1 MTSIEGF
8 LFIILSVLILI
19 ISVSIHESAHAW
31 TANKLGDPT
40 AKHLGRISLNPFVHI
55 DPVGTV
61 LVPILLLLVSLPL
74 VGWAKPTPFNPWNL
88 ANPRRDSALIS
99 FAGPLSNFFVAAI
112 LSIFFRIGLLS
123 FMSPFSTGSDFSVLG
138 PIERFSVIASLA
150 LILNLILGIFN
161 LLPIAP
167 LDGFKVVAGILPRDL
182 ALRWSEFERIGPLVL
197 IAVIFFGGQI
207 LSPIIFGALKFFLQ
221 ILIG

>member
-1 MTSIEGF
+1 MTSIEDF

-61 LVPILLLLVSLPL
+61 LVPILLLLVNLPL

-88 ANPRRDSALIS
+88 SNPRRDSALIS
-99 FAGPLSNFFVAAI
+99 FAGPLSNFFVAVL
-112 LSIFFRIGLLS
+112 LSIFFRMGMLS
-123 FMSPFSTGSDFSVLG
+123 FISPFGTGSDFSVLG

-197 IAVIFFGGQI
+197 IAVIFFGGQV

>member
-1 MTSIEGF
+1 MTSIEDF

-61 LVPILLLLVSLPL
+61 LVPILLLLVNLPL

-88 ANPRRDSALIS
+88 SNPRRDSALIS
-99 FAGPLSNFFVAAI
+99 FAGPLSNFFVATM
-112 LSIFFRIGLLS
+112 LSIFFRMGLLS
-123 FMSPFSTGSDFSVLG
+123 FISPFGTGSDFSVLG

-207 LSPIIFGALKFFLQ
+207 LSPIIFGVLRFFLQ